1 MLHAINPFSRELQGL
16 RATVLSTLPY
26 SAGLGSSAAF
36 SVCVAAGLLS
46 LVGSIS
52 SSHRQQAIQQSKDK
66 CLDENLMPRQ
76 QSVGVTL
83 PQPILE
89 RLHSLGIKLVN
100 SKSDSTGMN
109 TGSWSVQ
116 ELEII
121 NKWGME
127 AEKLTHGTPS
137 GIDNSISTFGIATS
151 HNYEECTPQLNISQV
166 VL

>member
-1 MLHAINPFSRELQGL
+1 M
-16 RATVLSTLPY
+16 LSTLPY

-36 SVCVAAGLLS
+36 SVSVAAGLLS
-46 LVGSIS
+46 LVGGIS
-52 SSHRQQAIQQSKDK
+52 STHRQQAIQQPEDEY
-66 CLDENLMPRQ
+66 LDENLMPRQ
-76 QSVGVTL
+76 QSVGITL

-100 SKSDSTGMN
+100 SESDDGGMS
-109 TGSWSVQ
+109 TGSWSAQ

-121 NKWGME
+121 NKWGLE

-151 HNYEECTPQLNISQV
+151 HNFMKNVHLNSTFHRWCYKVPFRTNPSFTKVCIS
-166 VL
+166 